1 MEARE
6 KYLVRIGI
14 IFGTVL
20 GFLLGI
26 MTMYLLHTVGWY

>member
-14 IFGTVL
+14 IFGLVI
-20 GFLLGI
+20 GI
-26 MTMYLLHTVGWY
+26 LMGILTMYTLNYLGWY